1 MAGKLYDYDP
11 VDALASN
18 ETIETFLADAVE
30 TGDTVHIAK
39 AVVVVTTAKKRMPS
53 DVTFPPRAQRRCR

>member
-30 TGDTVHIAK
+30 TGDTVHIAT
-39 AVVVVTTAKKRMPS
+39 AMVVVTTAKKRMPS
-53 DVTFPPRAQRRCR
+53 EVTSPLRAPRRRP

>member
-11 VDALASN
+11 VEALTSN
-18 ETIETFLADAVE
+18 EAIETFLADAVG

-39 AVVVVTTAKKRMPS
+39 ALVVVTTAKKRMPS
-53 DVTFPPRAQRRCR
+53 EVTSPLRAPRRRP